1 MSLVTPLGHTPPA
14 HTHSSKSHTPL
25 ITHPHHTPWSHA
37 PIPNCMLR
45 YTAPAQV
52 HAGIHTHPLPHCMLG
67 YTHPVPLHVG
77 IQTPCPIAC
86 WDTHLLPHC
95 MLGYTSP
102 LVNRMTDRCKNIT
115 FPQTSFAGGNKSTHF
130 NMKRECEWY
139 ICGKWYNSIC
149 N

>member
-1 MSLVTPLGHTPPA
+1 MSLVTPPAHTPPA
-14 HTHSSKSHTPL
+14 HTHSPKSHTPL
-25 ITHPHHTPWSHA
+25 ITHPHHSPWSHT

-45 YTAPAQV
+45 YVPPAQL

-77 IQTPCPIAC
+77 IQTPCPIGC

-95 MLGYTSP
+95 MLGYTP

-115 FPQTSFAGGNKSTHF
+115 FPQTSFAGSNKAL
-130 NMKRECEWY
+130 
-139 ICGKWYNSIC
+139 ISI
-149 N
+149 